1 VQALYLLTLLGSIA
15 GVALLDVRVGAR
27 VTAARSTRR
36 RLALTIAVV
45 LVIFLAFDL
54 VGAARGWF
62 ASDPDLVVLLVPP
75 GIPLEEPILLGFLAF
90 LTVALYAAL
99 RRRSA

>member
-1 VQALYLLTLLGSIA
+1 VGALYLLALLGSIA
-15 GVALLDVRVGAR
+15 GVALLDLRVGAR
-27 VTAARSTRR
+27 VLGSPSTRR
-36 RLALTIAVV
+36 RLAVTIAAV
-45 LVIFLAFDL
+45 LAVFLAFDL

-90 LTVALYAAL
+90 LTAALYAAL
-99 RRRSA
+99 RRRPA